1 MNGSMVVIGTNDL
14 DEYYEMDTVPVM
26 GDKVVC
32 KFLETKVGGMLANAA
47 AVYAGYG
54 RKTYMIDWV
63 NGGPQ
68 SEIME
73 RELQSCGVDTSYFSV
88 DQSLPDP
95 RCLIMLRD
103 GERVIFV
110 MDRKKQDLRL
120 TEDQRRLIAEADI
133 VYSSLSELRAF
144 GAEERIAEQIAAS
157 GARLA
162 LDVEA
167 GTLTE
172 PEGDFALLSRAD
184 FLFINSGSHKK
195 LTALYGEDYRDRL
208 CRNGVTLVY
217 TKGSQ
222 GCSVYS
228 GSEATVHVPGYP
240 VKAVDTTGAGDT
252 FNASFLYAAA
262 EGRTVEACARF
273 ANAAAAR
280 SIGFMGAR
288 GGVASAEAVEQFKEQ
303 FLTGGNQS

>member
-1 MNGSMVVIGTNDL
+1 MNGTMVVIGTNDL

-26 GDKVVC
+26 GEKVVC
-32 KFLETKVGGMLANAA
+32 KFLENKVGGMLANAA

-54 RKTYMIDWV
+54 RRTCMIDCV

-68 SEIME
+68 SQMME
-73 RELQSCGVDTSYFSV
+73 RELQKCGVDTSYFSV
-88 DQSLPDP
+88 DASLPDP
-95 RCLIMLRD
+95 RCLIMLKD

-110 MDRKKQDLRL
+110 MDRKKQNLKL
-120 TEDQRRLIAEADI
+120 TEGQRKLISEADI

-144 GAEERIAEQIAAS
+144 GEEERIAEQIAAS

-167 GTLTE
+167 GTLAE
-172 PEGDFALLSRAD
+172 PEGDFRMMGRAD
-184 FLFINSGSHKK
+184 YLFINTGSSRR
-195 LTALYGEDYRDRL
+195 LTQLYGEGWEETL
-208 CRNGVTLVY
+208 CEAGATLIF
-217 TKGSQ
+217 TMGSR
-222 GCSVYS
+222 GCRVRSRGTGPVQ
-228 GSEATVHVPGYP
+228 VPGYR

-252 FNASFLYAAA
+252 FNASFLYAVT
-262 EGRTVEACARF
+262 EGRSLEACAQF

-288 GGVASAEAVEQFKEQ
+288 GGVAAAAAVEQFKEQ